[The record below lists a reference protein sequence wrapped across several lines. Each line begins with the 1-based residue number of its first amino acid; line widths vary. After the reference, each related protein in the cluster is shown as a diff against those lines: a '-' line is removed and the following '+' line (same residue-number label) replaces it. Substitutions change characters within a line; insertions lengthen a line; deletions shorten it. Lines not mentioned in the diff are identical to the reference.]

1 MFSEAL
7 VANLSRGTQASE
19 HALYS
24 NIQIQRLQNYLLKES
39 DQERCMRTMY
49 DVSSDSISSNPPD
62 PPLDLSPLSLLSL
75 SLRLEHFLHSEKSVA
90 DRGSVTS

>member
-49 DVSSDSISSNPPD
+49 DARREHKIVEGM
-62 PPLDLSPLSLLSL
+62 PLPTD
-75 SLRLEHFLHSEKSVA
+75 RLMCSA
-90 DRGSVTS
+90 DCKRY